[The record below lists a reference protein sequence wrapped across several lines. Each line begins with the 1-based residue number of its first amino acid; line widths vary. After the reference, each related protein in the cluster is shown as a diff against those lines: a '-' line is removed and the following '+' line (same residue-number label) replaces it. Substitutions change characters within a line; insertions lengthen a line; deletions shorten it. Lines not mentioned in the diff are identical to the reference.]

1 MVRLKTRDE
10 ILSAAARQFASVGF
24 KGASLQ
30 DIAAEVGC
38 SKAAL
43 LYHFPSK
50 DAILTALVAPA
61 AADLAGLGERLRAL
75 DAAAARDAAIEGFAD
90 LVLHYR
96 RQIALIFDE
105 LLKLEHP
112 AFDDLRP
119 HIHELVDAC
128 SGRSGDPRD
137 RLMAEVTL
145 AGISAVVLRGPDPM
159 EDAIRE
165 SIVDV
170 ARRAL
175 VPPKK

>member
-10 ILSAAARQFASVGF
+10 ILSAAARQFAGVGF
-24 KGASLQ
+24 KGTSLQ
-30 DIAAEVGC
+30 AIADEVGC

-61 AADLAGLGERLRAL
+61 AADLAGLGERLRSL
-75 DAAAARDAAIEGFAD
+75 DAGAARDAAIEGFAD
-90 LVLHYR
+90 LVLRYR

-112 AFDDLRP
+112 AFDNLRP
-119 HIHELVDAC
+119 HVYELIDAC
-128 SGRSGDPRD
+128 SGRSSDPRD
-137 RLMAEVTL
+137 RLLAEVTM

-159 EDAIRE
+159 EDAMRE
-165 SIVDV
+165 AIVDV

-175 VPPKK
+175 VPPKR